1 MVLEKLGEG
10 LRGALKKISNA
21 LFVDEKLINELIK
34 DLQRT
39 LISADISVKLVF
51 ELTKKIK
58 DRITKEDTPKGLTKK
73 EFLVNVLYEELT
85 NFLGG
90 EGCKISITKKP
101 YILMLVG
108 LFGNGK
114 TTHAGK
120 IAKFFSKR
128 GKKVLC
134 LQTDTW
140 RPAAYTQLETL
151 SKQAGVDF
159 LGDKKAKRPQD
170 IINKYKKE
178 FQKYDIVII
187 DTAGR
192 DSLNDELTQ
201 ELRNISS
208 SADADEVLLTIAADI
223 GQSAEKQAKVFK
235 ENCDVTGVII
245 TKMDG
250 TAKGGGALTA
260 CAVTG
265 APVKFIGVG
274 EKIDDLE
281 EFDPKRFVGVLLG
294 MGDLEGL
301 LEKAKDAINIEDAH
315 DLGRRFLKGEFNLLD
330 LYEQMNAMSK
340 MGPISKV
347 MTMIPGM
354 SGLNIPKD
362 AIEMQQEKLGV
373 WKIIMQSCTKE
384 ELEDPSSIHQERI
397 ERISKGSGVSS
408 SDIREMLAM
417 HKKSKKMMRAIKGQF
432 GGVSD
437 MSEKKVENMM
447 KKSGGMQG
455 IMKQMAGSLR
465 KG

>member
-1 MVLEKLGEG
+1 LLEKLQDG
-10 LRGALKKISNA
+10 LRGTLKKISNA

-39 LISADISVKLVF
+39 LISSDVSVKLVF

-58 DRITKEDTPKGLTKK
+58 SRIMTEDTPKGLTKK

-90 EGCKISITKKP
+90 EGFKINLNKKP
-101 YILMLVG
+101 FILMLVG

-134 LQTDTW
+134 VQTDTW
-140 RPAAYTQLETL
+140 RPAAYKQLETL
-151 SKQAGVDF
+151 AKQGGADF
-159 LGDKKAKRPQD
+159 VGNVKAKNPQD
-170 IINKYKKE
+170 IINAHKKD
-178 FQKYDIVII
+178 FNKYDLVII

-192 DSLNDELTQ
+192 DSLNDELID
-201 ELRNISS
+201 ELKEIQKV
-208 SADADEVLLTIAADI
+208 ADTNETLLTIAADV

-235 ENCDVTGVII
+235 ENCNVTGVII

-260 CAVTG
+260 CAITG

-281 EFDPKRFVGVLLG
+281 EFDPKRFVGILLG

-301 LEKAKDAINIEDAH
+301 LEKAKEAINIDDAQ
-315 DLGRRFLKGEFNLLD
+315 DLGKRLLKGEFSLLD

-340 MGPISKV
+340 MGPLTKV
-347 MTMIPGM
+347 MGMIPGM
-354 SGLNIPKD
+354 GGLNIPKE
-362 AIEMQQEKLGV
+362 ALETQQEKLTT
-373 WKIIMQSCTKE
+373 WKVIMDSCTKA
-384 ELEDPSSIHQERI
+384 ELENPEIIHQKKI
-397 ERISKGSGVSS
+397 ERISKGSGISGTQ
-408 SDIREMLAM
+408 IREMLAM
-417 HKKSKKMMRAIKGQF
+417 HKKSKKMMKSVKGQL
-432 GGVSD
+432 GGGD
-437 MSEKKVENMM
+437 FSEKKMENMM

-455 IMKQMAGSLR
+455 MMKQMAGSMR
-465 KG
+465 KF